1 MHESSRKEYKRE
13 LTDNLERVV
22 VSFLNSREGGVVYL
36 GVDDS
41 GEIIGI
47 GDIDSTQLKIKDR
60 LKNNIQPSCMG
71 LFDVISEMQ
80 GNHSL
85 IKIILASGSEKPYY
99 LRNYGMTEKGC
110 FIRIGSATEPMPQR
124 TIEQLFAKRTRN
136 ALGKIKSN
144 RQDLTFEQLK
154 IFYEAKGLI
163 LNDKFATSLELLD
176 ADGKYN
182 YVAYLLADSNNTSIK
197 VAKYKGT
204 DRVNLIE
211 NNEYGYCS
219 LIKATKAVL
228 DKVNLE
234 NRTLTRITARERI
247 NSPLWAQIALREAII
262 NAIVHNDYTNEI
274 PPKFEIFDDRIEITS
289 AGSLPDELSTEE
301 FFLGISV
308 PRNKE
313 LMRVFKDLDLVEHL
327 GSGVPRILKSYPRE
341 SFHFTA
347 NFVRM
352 VFPVAIFQS
361 EEPPSD
367 YSFMDNKMLMLIM
380 ALDREMTFKEI
391 VASIDPNYN
400 QIHWETTLKHA
411 IDEGFVEE
419 TIPRQSNNVNPEHI
433 YSVTAKGS
441 DLLWS
446 LYQATDGQG
455 TEGVKPENDGVKPG
469 NEGVKPGNEGVKS
482 ENEGVKS
489 ENEGVMPRIEGVSKK
504 VKNEISKLYRLIC
517 QHPGRKSSELS
528 TQIGKS
534 IATTERYLKI
544 LKENGFIVYK
554 GAPKTGGYYEG

>member
-1 MHESSRKEYKRE
+1 MHESSRIEYKRD

-22 VSFLNSREGGVVYL
+22 VSFLNSREGGVVFL

-41 GEIIGI
+41 GDVVGI
-47 GDIDSTQLKIKDR
+47 GDIDSRQLKIKDR

-71 LFDVISEMQ
+71 LFDVIIEMQ

-110 FIRIGSATEPMPQR
+110 FIRVGSATEPMPQR
-124 TIEQLFAKRTRN
+124 IIEQLFSKRTRN

-144 RQDLTFEQLK
+144 RLDLTFEQLK

-176 ADGKYN
+176 ADGEYN

-219 LIKATKAVL
+219 LVKATKAVL

-247 NSPLWAQIALREAII
+247 NSPLWDQVALREAII
-262 NAIVHNDYTNEI
+262 NAIVHNDFTNEI

-289 AGSLPDELSTEE
+289 AGGLPDALSTEE
-301 FFLGISV
+301 FFLGVSV

-327 GSGVPRILKSYPRE
+327 GSGVPRILKSYPKE
-341 SFHFTA
+341 SFLFTS

-352 VFPVAIFQS
+352 VFPVAIFRS

-367 YSFMDNKMLMLIM
+367 YSFLDNKILMLIM
-380 ALDREMTFKEI
+380 ALDKEMTMKEI

-400 QIHWETTLKHA
+400 QSHWKTTLKHA

-419 TIPRQSNNVNPEHI
+419 TIPSHSNNNSPEPT

-441 DLLWS
+441 DLLLS
-446 LYQATDGQG
+446 LYHATDGQRTDG
-455 TEGVKPENDGVKPG
+455 VKPEIEGVKPEI
-469 NEGVKPGNEGVKS
+469 EGVKPEIEGVKP
-482 ENEGVKS
+482 E
-489 ENEGVMPRIEGVSKK
+489 IEGVSKK

-517 QHPGRKSSELS
+517 LHPGRKSSELS

-534 IATTERYLKI
+534 IAATERYLKI

-554 GAPKTGGYYEG
+554 GAPKTGGYYAG